1 MEALYGV
8 LHRKGMGG
16 LCYDMESF
24 PVRPRYVDPMLPR
37 FVADLISTMGPVE
50 IAEGSQKTV
59 FIPVL
64 PHPGAEF
71 DFGVPHVRYA
81 APGVEP
87 ANLDGW
93 CTEDLHSADVD
104 IALHKLYCS
113 RVDFRGKVSSPWW
126 LMQVVQNG
134 DQWGFRI
141 LSPFPLEVLD
151 PISKVALLTLK
162 TNITRSVAVTSL
174 GGDKRFHEE
183 IPSGPADFGD
193 AYIKKW
199 KLNRGGTEHAIIRI
213 RDEDKAAYDALPD
226 QAGGKSTTTR
236 GWSRRTSSGAAASPP
251 ASPCSGGYTT
261 TALPTPKGAR
271 STRSP
276 TNSSGRRHWTSGT
289 S

>member
-134 DQWGFRI
+134 DQGGFRI
-141 LSPFPLEVLD
+141 LSPLPLEVLD

-226 QAGGKSTTTR
+226 QAGGKIDHYTGLVKKDVER
-236 GWSRRTSSGAAASPP
+236 GSGFTAHFSVQWWLYDHCIAYTE
-251 ASPCSGGYTT
+251 GGSLDTLTYKLFRAK
-261 TALPTPKGAR
+261 ALDE
-271 STRSP
+271 
-276 TNSSGRRHWTSGT
+276 WD
-289 S
+289 